1 MTLAKIQE
9 IELMM
14 NVGRSLA
21 LSQSPLGFIQ
31 SDGFNKSFCP
41 PKGVENYI
49 RHWKERALKYFKVP
63 VKFLEDEKRVVFVDL
78 LTTVYLES
86 WGMVYVSTL
95 EKEDT
100 ENYTGGSL
108 TNKVYTLDKGI
119 IQACT
124 QEIGKNVL
132 KGLED
137 AQKGLKLFIENGELP
152 GILATYNQNMVFRF
166 TNPRVK
172 VNFTQGEY
180 SVMPLPFVQGYI
192 QGLKELMKED
202 LVVVDARTLKGNMRE
217 FSLTSNEKVIEDVY
231 GFDPEVQE
239 MFSILRSRF
248 SVNYYN
254 NFPVVIGLHNANF
267 KIYDLGIPKV
277 DYPQRHL
284 NVLRIAKV
292 NVLPQEETEKHLRVL
307 RRYADIDFDKLVDVV
322 EAIVSEWGNEA
333 RTKFLRDTISK
344 LKESTGGSVGDSN
357 ITVVG
362 RADFILKFRRT
373 IDAYSTGYLR
383 AVVDYVLEHPVE
395 FNGFTGSKVRTADVL
410 DKVDD
415 VVADFPSIAV
425 DDVVNP
431 FLDVGDIDFTHFDVV
446 DDV

>member
-1 MTLAKIQE
+1 
-9 IELMM
+9 
-14 NVGRSLA
+14 
-21 LSQSPLGFIQ
+21 
-31 SDGFNKSFCP
+31 
-41 PKGVENYI
+41 
-49 RHWKERALKYFKVP
+49 
-63 VKFLEDEKRVVFVDL
+63 
-78 LTTVYLES
+78 
-86 WGMVYVSTL
+86 
-95 EKEDT
+95 
-100 ENYTGGSL
+100 
-108 TNKVYTLDKGI
+108 
-119 IQACT
+119 
-124 QEIGKNVL
+124 
-132 KGLED
+132 
-137 AQKGLKLFIENGELP
+137 
-152 GILATYNQNMVFRF
+152 
-166 TNPRVK
+166 
-172 VNFTQGEY
+172 
-180 SVMPLPFVQGYI
+180 
-192 QGLKELMKED
+192 
-202 LVVVDARTLKGNMRE
+202 MRE

-322 EAIVSEWGNEA
+322 EAIVSEWDNEA
-333 RTKFLRDTISK
+333 RTKFLRDTISR

-446 DDV
+446 DDI